1 MVVDENIE
9 VHNRIKTNSLDDNR
23 LVVQKTMAMKRQFSD
38 KIDLSK
44 NSPTKGNLLLYRS
57 SLRISE

>member
-44 NSPTKGNLLLYRS
+44 NSPTKGNLLL
-57 SLRISE
+57 